1 MKLHTLA
8 AVALSN
14 RDYPDFRAKLAEAAK
29 WVEFAAAQGAELVV
43 LPEGLNLYQGDGVA
57 SAKKLSL
64 ADVAL
69 DDWQFACAPLLDAAK
84 RANTAVTVP
93 LYVRRGNAIAN
104 AFFVVSR
111 TGDVLGEYRKRVP
124 TPSECAAGVV
134 AGDEAQPLIPW
145 HGLKLGGLICFDC
158 YYPRVI
164 ESQARRGADL
174 FLAPSLTPAGDY
186 LNFYALHHAAPIALA
201 YPAWSRIVD
210 ITGKDVAGAGY
221 RNETLNFGFGTPVAL
236 ATINFDRVSLYAD
249 VNQLRIVDVQ
259 RRYGPRVRVTFDQPN
274 VTFFLESLSPD
285 VTCDAIVREF
295 GLVPRREYFAA
306 SNERAPNEPRP

>member
-8 AVALSN
+8 VVALSN
-14 RDYPDFRAKLAEAAK
+14 RDYPDFRAKLDEAAK
-29 WVEFAAAQGAELVV
+29 WVAFAAAQGAELVV

-57 SAKKLSL
+57 STKKLSI

-69 DDWQFACAPLLDAAK
+69 DNWQNACAPLLDTAK
-84 RANTAVTVP
+84 RVNTAVVVP
-93 LYVRRGNAIAN
+93 VYIHRRRGKFAN

-111 TGDVLGEYRKRVP
+111 SGDVLGEYRKRVP

-134 AGDEAQPLIPW
+134 AGDVAQPLIPW
-145 HGLKLGGLICFDC
+145 NGLKLGGLICFDC
-158 YYPRVI
+158 YYPRVV
-164 ESQARRGADL
+164 ESQAQRGADL

-186 LNFYALHHAAPIALA
+186 LNFYALHHATPIALA

-210 ITGKDVAGAGY
+210 ITGKDIAGAGY
-221 RNETLNFGFGTPVAL
+221 RNETLNFGFGTPVAM

-249 VNQLRIVDVQ
+249 VNQLRIVEVQ
-259 RRYGPRVRVTFDQPN
+259 RRYGPRVRVMFDQPN

-285 VTCDAIVREF
+285 VTCDQIVREF

-306 SNERAPNEPRP
+306 SNEPRPSSE